1 MISSWFYG
9 KISRAEAQKFLLSP
23 ANKHGAFLIRESENA
38 GNNYALSVRDGDVVK
53 HYRIRALDSNQ
64 GYFITRRSE
73 FSTLQELV
81 DHYKKESDG
90 LCDKLGLPCSKV
102 QKIFFFCC

>member
-1 MISSWFYG
+1 M
-9 KISRAEAQKFLLSP
+9 SP

-64 GYFITRRSE
+64 GFFITRRSE
-73 FSTLQELV
+73 FTTLQDLIE
-81 DHYKKESDG
+81 HYKVEADG

-102 QKIFFFCC
+102 DIICMEIIC